1 MKRLITLLAAGA
13 IFLVLTGC
21 TGQEILSA
29 PESQTGATV
38 EKAPASQK
46 LTTQVAE
53 FESSLESKAES
64 SSRADDCGCGKHQ
77 QESSFDS
84 AAELKAGGPVLL
96 EGLIRDCPPTENRG
110 NFSDVGLSTG
120 QLAVNFTLKDTQ
132 SKEFRLSSLLAQR
145 PVVMVFGSF
154 T

>member
-21 TGQEILSA
+21 IGQEILSA

-46 LTTQVAE
+46 STTQAAE

-77 QESSFDS
+77 QESSSNS
-84 AAELKAGGPVLL
+84 AAELGAREPVLL
-96 EGLIRDCPPTENRG
+96 EGLIRDCPSAGNR
-110 NFSDVGLSTG
+110 FSGVGISTG